1 MKGGRVVRWQG
12 RKGGRMGR
20 EQGGGMSSR
29 FSCVATKMER
39 LSLDLPRAVKNRV
52 GYGNVLSL

>member
-1 MKGGRVVRWQG
+1 
-12 RKGGRMGR
+12 MGR

-39 LSLDLPRAVKNRV
+39 LSVDFPRAVKNRV
-52 GYGNVLSL
+52 GYGMY